1 MVLDVRQQ
9 NHVSAKAAGRR
20 PPLIDCFAIRWPD
33 GECMHSPSGDCPLPG
48 KALKVREK
56 ECVNYRL
63 FQDLPL
69 LLEDAVLVALAVII
83 SHQIMAGASRHHFF
97 WKRVHPF
104 VQRWKPNTKIC
115 RNLSTPPFIDTA
127 RWLPDNGAISAMR
140 AASLMKS
147 SLCPWKPNR
156 KHPGTLDRVR
166 YARPNR
172 IERMIGFATQFRRVA
187 TRYDK
192 TSTTFSASSKS
203 TRSIAGCAL
212 PTLLSAKHQ
221 WSRPWIKKVF
231 FDFINQSAVWI

>member
-1 MVLDVRQQ
+1 
-9 NHVSAKAAGRR
+9 
-20 PPLIDCFAIRWPD
+20 
-33 GECMHSPSGDCPLPG
+33 
-48 KALKVREK
+48 
-56 ECVNYRL
+56 
-63 FQDLPL
+63 
-69 LLEDAVLVALAVII
+69 
-83 SHQIMAGASRHHFF
+83 
-97 WKRVHPF
+97 
-104 VQRWKPNTKIC
+104 
-115 RNLSTPPFIDTA
+115 
-127 RWLPDNGAISAMR
+127 MR

-147 SLCPWKPNR
+147 SLCLCAMFGLLDGEHRSQVTGAKLARVQAHPINPWKPNR

-221 WSRPWIKKVF
+221 
-231 FDFINQSAVWI
+231 